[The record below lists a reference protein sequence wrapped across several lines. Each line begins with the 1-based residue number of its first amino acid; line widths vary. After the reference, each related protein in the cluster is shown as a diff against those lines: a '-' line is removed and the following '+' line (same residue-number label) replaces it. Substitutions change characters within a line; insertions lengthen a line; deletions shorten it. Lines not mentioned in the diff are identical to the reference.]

1 MRTTMRHLRASLT
14 LAHPDLAGLL
24 GAADTPPGGPP
35 ARGVDGLPDPGGE
48 AGMATAEYAI
58 GTLATVHV
66 PKRTWLGVCPA
77 AREPWYCNESTSWEV
92 PAEPSGVL

>member
-1 MRTTMRHLRASLT
+1 MKLPVFNSEVRQ
-14 LAHPDLAGLL
+14 PFEEGLVRL
-24 GAADTPPGGPP
+24 PESAFTSVLAADPEEGSTT
-35 ARGVDGLPDPGGE
+35 V
-48 AGMATAEYAI
+48 EYAI
-58 GTLATVHV
+58 GAVATVHV

>member
-1 MRTTMRHLRASLT
+1 MKMSPLVKFFSHLREEEGS
-14 LAHPDLAGLL
+14 
-24 GAADTPPGGPP
+24 
-35 ARGVDGLPDPGGE
+35 
-48 AGMATAEYAI
+48 ATAEYAI
-58 GTLATVHV
+58 ATMATVHV

>member
-58 GTLATVHV
+58 GTLA
-66 PKRTWLGVCPA
+66 A
-77 AREPWYCNESTSWEV
+77 AAF
-92 PAEPSGVL
+92 AELLLAIIRSGSISGLLEGIIGSALSVS